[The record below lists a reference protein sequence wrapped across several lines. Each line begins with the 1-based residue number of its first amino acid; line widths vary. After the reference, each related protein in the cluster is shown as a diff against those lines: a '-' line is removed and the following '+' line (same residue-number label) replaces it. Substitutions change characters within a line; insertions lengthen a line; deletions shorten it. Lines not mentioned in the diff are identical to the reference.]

1 MQPDQPDTSNAQ
13 EWLISYGDLM
23 SLLLCFF
30 IMLYAVSTVQET
42 KFQSA
47 TESIRGGFGLFHN
60 KSQSLKP
67 GVNPNSQKTGSI
79 VLFEPGSDD
88 LSDSAK
94 QDLNEIYR
102 QLLGSTDK
110 IQIVGHAGFGE
121 PSVYRRE
128 LDLAYSRAISVWDYL
143 VSLGISREHCEIVQQ
158 ASESGGAL
166 VEIRGIR

>member
-1 MQPDQPDTSNAQ
+1 MQPDTPDSSNAQ
-13 EWLISYGDLM
+13 EWLISYSDLM

-30 IMLYAVSTVQET
+30 VMLYAISSVQET

-47 TESIRGGFGLFHN
+47 TESLRGGFGLFN
-60 KSQSLKP
+60 KKSQSLKP
-67 GVNPNSQKTGSI
+67 NANSISQNAGNI
-79 VLFEPGSDD
+79 ILFEPGSDD
-88 LSDSAK
+88 LSDLAK
-94 QDLNEIYR
+94 QDLNEIYL
-102 QLLGSTDK
+102 QLLGTAGK

-121 PSVYRRE
+121 SSVYRRE

-143 VSLGISREHCEIVQQ
+143 VSLGISREDCEIVQL